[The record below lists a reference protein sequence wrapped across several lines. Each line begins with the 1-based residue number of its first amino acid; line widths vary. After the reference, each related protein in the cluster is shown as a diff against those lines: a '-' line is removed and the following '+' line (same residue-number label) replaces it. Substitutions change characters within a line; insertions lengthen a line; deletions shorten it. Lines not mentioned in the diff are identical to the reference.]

1 MDKKF
6 REALSE
12 IYEIL
17 LYIDQKSFDEIP
29 FEVIFKISE
38 NKSKEYDFKIDENE
52 KELGEIIENKIS
64 EETKEIL
71 AYLYL
76 KYWNKNED
84 ENLQKELVAIE
95 ETMKLQGL
103 YDIFT
108 LDMSNPILEESTVYI
123 DKNANT
129 NMDTNIKETNDNDND
144 NEKALI
150 KNENIFVKIK
160 NMIIKFF
167 RKFGKNKE

>member
-76 KYWNKNED
+76 K
-84 ENLQKELVAIE
+84 
-95 ETMKLQGL
+95 
-103 YDIFT
+103 
-108 LDMSNPILEESTVYI
+108 
-123 DKNANT
+123 
-129 NMDTNIKETNDNDND
+129 
-144 NEKALI
+144 
-150 KNENIFVKIK
+150 
-160 NMIIKFF
+160 
-167 RKFGKNKE
+167 

>member
-108 LDMSNPILEESTVYI
+108 LDMSNPILEESTVNI
-123 DKNANT
+123 DKNANI
-129 NMDTNIKETNDNDND
+129 NMDTNIKETNAND

>member
-108 LDMSNPILEESTVYI
+108 LDMSNPILEESTVDI

-129 NMDTNIKETNDNDND
+129 NIKETNAND

-150 KNENIFVKIK
+150 KNETIFVKIK

-167 RKFGKNKE
+167 RKFGKK

>member
-108 LDMSNPILEESTVYI
+108 LDMSNPILEESTVEI

-129 NMDTNIKETNDNDND
+129 NIKETNANDND

>member
-1 MDKKF
+1 MDKRF

-29 FEVIFKISE
+29 FEVVLKITE
-38 NKSKEYDFKIDENE
+38 NKSKEYVFKIDENE
-52 KELGEIIENKIS
+52 RELGEIIENRIK

-76 KYWNKNED
+76 KYWNKKESEELD
-84 ENLQKELVAIE
+84 KELNALE
-95 ETMKLQGL
+95 ETMKLQWI

-108 LDMSNPILEESTVYI
+108 LDISKIRFDDEVSADNIKNKSNDKNNNEDMEESKDLV
-123 DKNANT
+123 KH
-129 NMDTNIKETNDNDND
+129 
-144 NEKALI
+144 
-150 KNENIFVKIK
+150 ENIFIKIK
-160 NMIIKFF
+160 NILIKFF
-167 RKFGKNKE
+167 QKFGKKKKSK

>member
-108 LDMSNPILEESTVYI
+108 LDMSNPILEESTVDI

-129 NMDTNIKETNDNDND
+129 NIKETND

>member
-108 LDMSNPILEESTVYI
+108 LDMSNPILEESTAYI
-123 DKNANT
+123 DKNANA
-129 NMDTNIKETNDNDND
+129 NIKETNDND

>member
-1 MDKKF
+1 MDKRF

-29 FEVIFKISE
+29 FEVVLKITE
-38 NKSKEYDFKIDENE
+38 NKSKEYVFKIDENE
-52 KELGEIIENKIS
+52 RELGEIIENRIK

-76 KYWNKNED
+76 KYWNKKESEELD
-84 ENLQKELVAIE
+84 KELNALE
-95 ETMKLQGL
+95 ETMKLQGI

-108 LDMSNPILEESTVYI
+108 LDISKIRFDDEVSADNLKNKSNDKNNNEDMEES
-123 DKNANT
+123 
-129 NMDTNIKETNDNDND
+129 KELV
-144 NEKALI
+144 KH
-150 KNENIFVKIK
+150 ENIFIKIK
-160 NMIIKFF
+160 NILIKFF
-167 RKFGKNKE
+167 QKFGKKKKSE

>member
-1 MDKKF
+1 MDKRF

-29 FEVIFKISE
+29 FEVVLKITE
-38 NKSKEYDFKIDENE
+38 NKSKEYVFKIDENE
-52 KELGEIIENKIS
+52 RELGEIIENRIK

-76 KYWNKNED
+76 KYWNKKESEELD
-84 ENLQKELVAIE
+84 KELNALE
-95 ETMKLQGL
+95 ETMKLQGI

-108 LDMSNPILEESTVYI
+108 LDISKIKFDDEVSADNIKNKSNDKNNNEDMEES
-123 DKNANT
+123 
-129 NMDTNIKETNDNDND
+129 KELV
-144 NEKALI
+144 KH
-150 KNENIFVKIK
+150 ENIFIKIK
-160 NMIIKFF
+160 NILIKFF
-167 RKFGKNKE
+167 QKFGKKKKSE

>member
-108 LDMSNPILEESTVYI
+108 LDMSNPILEESTVDI

-129 NMDTNIKETNDNDND
+129 NIKETNANAND

>member
-129 NMDTNIKETNDNDND
+129 NMDTNIKETNAND

>member
-129 NMDTNIKETNDNDND
+129 NMDTNIKETNDN
-144 NEKALI
+144 EKALI

>member
-108 LDMSNPILEESTVYI
+108 LDMSNPILEESTVDI
-123 DKNANT
+123 DKNANI
-129 NMDTNIKETNDNDND
+129 NMDTNIKETNAND

>member
-84 ENLQKELVAIE
+84 ENDNGNYTCYAFFSQDKFPEYLEKE
-95 ETMKLQGL
+95 
-103 YDIFT
+103 
-108 LDMSNPILEESTVYI
+108 
-123 DKNANT
+123 
-129 NMDTNIKETNDNDND
+129 
-144 NEKALI
+144 
-150 KNENIFVKIK
+150 
-160 NMIIKFF
+160 
-167 RKFGKNKE
+167 

>member
-129 NMDTNIKETNDNDND
+129 NMDTNIKGTND

>member
-76 KYWNKNED
+76 KYWNKSDD
-84 ENLQKELVAIE
+84 ENLKKELVALE
-95 ETMKLQGL
+95 ETMKLQGI
-103 YDIFT
+103 YNIFT
-108 LDMSNPILEESTVYI
+108 LDMESPIIEDRNESNVDENNNIDNKES
-123 DKNANT
+123 N
-129 NMDTNIKETNDNDND
+129 
-144 NEKALI
+144 NELVVH
-150 KNENIFVKIK
+150 NENIFVKIK
-160 NMIIKFF
+160 NIIIKFF
-167 RKFGKNKE
+167 KRFGKKD

>member
-64 EETKEIL
+64 EDTKEIL

-108 LDMSNPILEESTVYI
+108 LDMSNPILEESTVDI

-129 NMDTNIKETNDNDND
+129 NMDTNIKETNDND

>member
-108 LDMSNPILEESTVYI
+108 LDMSNPILEESTVDI

-129 NMDTNIKETNDNDND
+129 NIKETNANDND

>member
-76 KYWNKNED
+76 KYWNESDD
-84 ENLQKELVAIE
+84 ENLQKELVALE
-95 ETMKLQGL
+95 ETMKLQGI
-103 YDIFT
+103 YNIFT
-108 LDMSNPILEESTVYI
+108 LDMESPIIEDRNESNVDENNNIDNKES
-123 DKNANT
+123 N
-129 NMDTNIKETNDNDND
+129 
-144 NEKALI
+144 NELVVH
-150 KNENIFVKIK
+150 NENIFVKIK
-160 NMIIKFF
+160 NIIIKFF
-167 RKFGKNKE
+167 KRFGKKD

>member
-108 LDMSNPILEESTVYI
+108 LDMSNPIIEESTVDI

-129 NMDTNIKETNDNDND
+129 NMDTNIKETNAND

>member
-108 LDMSNPILEESTVYI
+108 LDMSNPILEESIVDI

-129 NMDTNIKETNDNDND
+129 NMDTNIKETNDNDN
-144 NEKALI
+144 EKALI
-150 KNENIFVKIK
+150 NNENIFVKIK

>member
-129 NMDTNIKETNDNDND
+129 NMDTNIKETNDNDN
-144 NEKALI
+144 EKALI

>member
-129 NMDTNIKETNDNDND
+129 NIKETNAND

>member
-1 MDKKF
+1 M
-6 REALSE
+6 
-12 IYEIL
+12 
-17 LYIDQKSFDEIP
+17 
-29 FEVIFKISE
+29 IFKISE

-108 LDMSNPILEESTVYI
+108 LDMSNPILEESTVDI

-129 NMDTNIKETNDNDND
+129 NIKETNANY

>member
-108 LDMSNPILEESTVYI
+108 LDMSNPILEESTVDI

-129 NMDTNIKETNDNDND
+129 NMDTNIKETNAND

-150 KNENIFVKIK
+150 KSENIFVKIK

>member
-29 FEVIFKISE
+29 FEVIFFFFL

-108 LDMSNPILEESTVYI
+108 LDMSNPILEESTVDI

-129 NMDTNIKETNDNDND
+129 NIKETNDND

>member
-52 KELGEIIENKIS
+52 KELGEIIENKICDESRKLGYNNYSFMKSFSQIHFKWHCMILNTIIS
-64 EETKEIL
+64 ECESR
-71 AYLYL
+71 
-76 KYWNKNED
+76 
-84 ENLQKELVAIE
+84 KELKERYMQFFSEKSRFENRMGFDIYEDLHVEKTLSYSRFLHECVRNKKMHYALFLYE
-95 ETMKLQGL
+95 YSRFAQRMKRG
-103 YDIFT
+103 
-108 LDMSNPILEESTVYI
+108 
-123 DKNANT
+123 
-129 NMDTNIKETNDNDND
+129 
-144 NEKALI
+144 
-150 KNENIFVKIK
+150 
-160 NMIIKFF
+160 
-167 RKFGKNKE
+167 

>member
-76 KYWNKNED
+76 KYWSKNED

-108 LDMSNPILEESTVYI
+108 LDMSNPILEESTVDI

-129 NMDTNIKETNDNDND
+129 NIKETNAND

>member
-108 LDMSNPILEESTVYI
+108 LDMSNPILEESTVDI

-129 NMDTNIKETNDNDND
+129 NIDTNIKETNDND

>member
-108 LDMSNPILEESTVYI
+108 LDMSNPILEESTVDI

-129 NMDTNIKETNDNDND
+129 NIKETNDND

>member
-108 LDMSNPILEESTVYI
+108 LDMSNPILEESTVDI

-129 NMDTNIKETNDNDND
+129 NMDTNIKETNDND

>member
-84 ENLQKELVAIE
+84 ENLQKELVALE
-95 ETMKLQGL
+95 ETMKLQGI
-103 YDIFT
+103 YNIFT
-108 LDMSNPILEESTVYI
+108 LDMESPIIEDRNESNVDENNNIDNKES
-123 DKNANT
+123 N
-129 NMDTNIKETNDNDND
+129 
-144 NEKALI
+144 NELVVH
-150 KNENIFVKIK
+150 NENIFVKIK
-160 NMIIKFF
+160 NIIIKFF
-167 RKFGKNKE
+167 KRFGKKD

>member
-129 NMDTNIKETNDNDND
+129 NMDTNIKETYDND

>member
-123 DKNANT
+123 DKNANA
-129 NMDTNIKETNDNDND
+129 NMDTNIKETNAND

>member
-108 LDMSNPILEESTVYI
+108 LDMSNPILEESTVDI

-129 NMDTNIKETNDNDND
+129 NMDTNIKETND